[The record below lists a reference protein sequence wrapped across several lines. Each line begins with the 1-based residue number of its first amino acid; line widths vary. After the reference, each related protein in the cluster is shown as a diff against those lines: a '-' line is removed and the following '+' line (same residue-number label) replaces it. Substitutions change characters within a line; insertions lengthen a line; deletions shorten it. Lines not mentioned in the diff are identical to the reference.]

1 MVAAVRH
8 SLLRFCARILR
19 ICRIVIPMG
28 AVVAVGGVRTM
39 VVVIMAVVH
48 TAGNEGYRQQ
58 SKDEWKT
65 LHNDLLRPTSST
77 LNALVF
83 VTSVRA

>member
-1 MVAAVRH
+1 MSRELRLETDCSKSALKYFFGLVPMVAAVRH

-48 TAGNEGYRQQ
+48 TAGNEG
-58 SKDEWKT
+58 
-65 LHNDLLRPTSST
+65 
-77 LNALVF
+77 
-83 VTSVRA
+83 